1 MSSKNRSRRAVSA
14 NSSGKLAAPNPQGK
28 GQIGFLRDWHDSAPR
43 QVTEKPSGRILTDYF
58 TSLLVL
64 SADFKFRPVFESDYY
79 LYYAAGRWS
88 LSLLSPSDWN
98 TREKDEAF
106 VGTCTMHADATWSIA
121 PSQNLT
127 VQGTVAD
134 AIAGFYRAFV
144 GRLDVPS
151 PLEDELPFYAGDL
164 PYYQRLFA
172 AALSRSLR
180 LSLRYGGQSDI
191 PSRDWLS
198 QLPTSGRRL
207 LTGNA
212 QKSD

>member
-1 MSSKNRSRRAVSA
+1 MSSKKTTGHAVGP
-14 NSSGKLAAPNPQGK
+14 NSDGKLAAPNPQGK
-28 GQIGFLRDWHDSAPR
+28 GQVGFLRDWHDSSPR
-43 QVTEKPSGRILTDYF
+43 QVATKPSGRILTDYF

-79 LYYAAGRWS
+79 LYYVGGRWS

-98 TREKDEAF
+98 TAEKDEAF
-106 VGTCTMHADATWSIA
+106 VGTCTLHADATWSIA
-121 PSQNLT
+121 PSANLT
-127 VQGTVAD
+127 VQGPVAD
-134 AIAGFYRAFV
+134 AIANFYRAFA
-144 GRLDVPS
+144 GRLNVAS
-151 PLEDELPFYAGDL
+151 PLEEELPFYAGDL

-180 LSLRYGGQSDI
+180 LSLRYGGQSKI

-207 LTGNA
+207 LAGNA
-212 QKSD
+212 LEKG

>member
-1 MSSKNRSRRAVSA
+1 MSSKKTTGHAVGP
-14 NSSGKLAAPNPQGK
+14 NSGGKLAAPNPQGK
-28 GQIGFLRDWHDSAPR
+28 GQVGFLRDWHDSSPR
-43 QVTEKPSGRILTDYF
+43 QVATKPSGRILTDYF

-79 LYYAAGRWS
+79 LYYVGGRWS

-98 TREKDEAF
+98 TVEKDEAF

-121 PSQNLT
+121 PSENLT
-127 VQGTVAD
+127 VQGPVAD

-144 GRLDVPS
+144 DRLNVAN
-151 PLEDELPFYAGDL
+151 PLEGELPFYAGDL

-172 AALSRSLR
+172 AALSRSLQ
-180 LSLRYGGQSDI
+180 LSLRYGGQSEI

-207 LTGNA
+207 LAGNA
-212 QKSD
+212 LKNG